1 MKLLVIDG
9 NSIINRAF
17 YGIRIL
23 SAGDGI
29 YTNGIYGFINIYQ
42 KLCAEV
48 QPDAVA
54 VCFDLKAPTF
64 RHKMFDGYK
73 AKRKP
78 TPPELLS
85 QFPLLKELLHNMG
98 VKTIELE
105 GYEADDLIGTL
116 ALSCENNGD
125 NCFIATGDRD
135 SLQLVNGLTKV
146 LLASTQN
153 GHPVLNTIGVK
164 EIQEKYGVKPYQLID
179 VKAIQGDAS
188 DNIPGVAGIGEKGAL
203 DLIQRFGSLEYIYQ
217 NIENIDIKPGIK
229 TKLEAS
235 KDMAFLSY
243 KLGTICTSAPISTDI
258 NTYIP
263 RPIDKQ
269 NLAALLRKLKFK
281 KFLEEWE
288 LDSEIAEDSKEP
300 TATAAEIVFE
310 QADNNL
316 LLSLKQLGI
325 VFWDNKI
332 FACYE
337 NRFSETDEQTLL
349 KIINSNAE
357 IYTNDSKAL
366 FAFGLENGINKINVS
381 FDTSLAGYL
390 LDPSRNSYS
399 LFDLVNEYEVRI
411 TVKNEDASYVYGVAG
426 FTLLCEKMITAIK
439 AQGLTKLMFDIELPL
454 ARVLANMEHD
464 GFLCDVKAL
473 NEYGKTLSAEI
484 QSLCDEIYA
493 LVGYEF
499 NLNSPKQLGEALFV
513 KLGLKGSKKTK
524 SGYSTD
530 AATLDKLKNEHPA
543 VELLLKYRTLAK
555 LKSTYCDGLEKVADQ
570 QGRIHSTFNQTETRT
585 GRISS
590 SEPNLQNI
598 PVRKKEG
605 KILRKFFT
613 AKEGCLLV
621 DADYSQIELRVL
633 AHIADDKNMIDAFTK
648 GEDIHT
654 STAAKV
660 FNMPKN
666 MVTPVMRSRAKAV
679 NFGIVYGIGAYSL
692 AQDISISYSE
702 AKSYIQSYYDTYE
715 GVKNYMDMVVESS
728 REKGYCETLFA
739 RRRYLPELSSSNG
752 MTRSFGER
760 VARNAPIQGTAA
772 DIIKIAMIKVFERLE
787 KENMKS
793 RLILQVHDEL
803 IVEAPENEAEKA
815 AQIVKEEMQNAV
827 SLKVALE
834 ADVHIGKNWFEAKE

>member
-17 YGIRIL
+17 YGIRML

-42 KLCAEV
+42 KLCTEV
-48 QPDAVA
+48 SPDAVA

-85 QFPLLKELLHNMG
+85 QFPLLKELLNYMG
-98 VKTIELE
+98 VVTVEKE

-116 ALSCENNGD
+116 ALACENSGD
-125 NCFIATGDRD
+125 NCFVATGDRD

-153 GHPVLNTIGVK
+153 GQPVLNRIGVE
-164 EIQEKYGVKPYQLID
+164 EIKEKYGVKPYQLID
-179 VKAIQGDAS
+179 VKAIQGDTS

-203 DLIQRFGSLEYIYQ
+203 DLIQRFGSLDYIY
-217 NIENIDIKPGIK
+217 ENLDTLDIKPGVK
-229 TKLEAS
+229 AKLEAS

-243 KLGTICTSAPISTDI
+243 KLGTICTNAPIDTDVSS
-258 NTYIP
+258 YLLKEQ
-263 RPIDKQ
+263 DKSS
-269 NLAALLRKLKFK
+269 LAALLRKLKFK
-281 KFLEEWE
+281 KFLEEWD
-288 LDSEIAEDSKEP
+288 LDSEIAEAKNDSELPATEITFEEADRNIILAQKRVGIAFWDDKIYACYLDRFAEIDQELLTDIIKADINIFTSDSKM
-300 TATAAEIVFE
+300 
-310 QADNNL
+310 
-316 LLSLKQLGI
+316 
-325 VFWDNKI
+325 
-332 FACYE
+332 
-337 NRFSETDEQTLL
+337 
-349 KIINSNAE
+349 
-357 IYTNDSKAL
+357 L
-366 FAFGLENGINKINVS
+366 FAFALERGITKVNIG

-390 LDPSRNSYS
+390 LDPSRSGYSY
-399 LFDLVNEYEVRI
+399 FDLVNEFEVRI
-411 TVKNEDASYVYGVAG
+411 TVKNEDAAYVYGVAG
-426 FTLLCEKMITAIK
+426 FMLLCDKMLEKIK
-439 AQGLTKLMFDIELPL
+439 EQHLEKLLFEIELPL
-454 ARVLANMEHD
+454 ARVLTNMERD
-464 GFLCDVKAL
+464 GFLCDIEAL
-473 NEYGKTLSAEI
+473 KLYGQTLSEEI
-484 QSLCDEIYA
+484 DGLCKSIYE

-530 AATLDKLKNEHPA
+530 AATLEKLKTEHPA
-543 VELLLKYRTLAK
+543 VEMLLRYRTLAK

-570 QGRIHSTFNQTETRT
+570 MGRIHSTFNQTETRT

-598 PVRKKEG
+598 PVRKAEG
-605 KILRKFFT
+605 KVLRKFFT
-613 AKEGCLLV
+613 AKQGHLLV

-633 AHIADDKNMIDAFTK
+633 AHIANDKNMIDAFLS

-654 STAAKV
+654 STAAQV
-660 FNMPKN
+660 FNMPKE
-666 MVTPVMRSRAKAV
+666 MVTPLMRSRAKAV

-692 AQDISISYSE
+692 AQDTGISFGE
-702 AKSYIQSYYDTYE
+702 AKGYIQSYYDTYS
-715 GVKNYMDMVVESS
+715 GVKAYMDEVVESAK
-728 REKGYCETLFA
+728 EKGYCETLFL

-752 MTRSFGER
+752 ITRAFGER

-772 DIIKIAMIKVFERLE
+772 DIIKVAMVKVFERLE

-803 IVEAPENEAEKA
+803 IVEAPENEADRA

-827 SLKVALE
+827 SLKVMLE
-834 ADVHIGKNWFEAKE
+834 ADVHIGKTWFEAKE

>member
-17 YGIRIL
+17 YGIRML

-48 QPDAVA
+48 SPDAVA

-64 RHKMFDGYK
+64 RHQMFDGYK

-85 QFPLLKELLHNMG
+85 QFPLLKELLGYMG
-98 VKTIELE
+98 VVTVEKE

-116 ALSCENNGD
+116 ALSCENSGD

-135 SLQLVNGLTKV
+135 ALQLVNGLTKV

-153 GHPVLNTIGVK
+153 GQPVLNRIGVDQIK
-164 EIQEKYGVKPYQLID
+164 EKYGVKPYQLID
-179 VKAIQGDAS
+179 VKAIQGDTS

-203 DLIQRFGSLEYIYQ
+203 DLIQRFGSLEYIY
-217 NIENIDIKPGIK
+217 ENLDSLDIKPGVRA
-229 TKLEAS
+229 KLEAS

-243 KLGTICTSAPISTDI
+243 KLGTICTKAPIDTDI
-258 NTYIP
+258 SSYVIKP
-263 RPIDKQ
+263 QDRSS
-269 NLAALLRKLKFK
+269 LAALLRKLKFK

-288 LDSEIAEDSKEP
+288 LDSEIAQVNETIDTP
-300 TATAAEIVFE
+300 CVEIAFE
-310 QADNNL
+310 EADARSI
-316 LLSLKQLGI
+316 LSQNKIGI
-325 VFWDNKI
+325 AFWDNRI
-332 FACYE
+332 FACYDC
-337 NRFSETDEQTLL
+337 RFCEIDEALL
-349 KIINSNAE
+349 KDIIRADIS
-357 IYTNDSKAL
+357 IYTSDAKFL
-366 FAFGLENGINKINVS
+366 FAFALENGIKNVNIA

-390 LDPSRNSYS
+390 LDPSRSGYS

-411 TVKNEDASYVYGVAG
+411 TVKNEDAAYVYGVAG
-426 FTLLCEKMITAIK
+426 FELLCERMLKKIK
-439 AQGLTKLMFDIELPL
+439 EQGLEKLLFEIEIPL

-464 GFLCDVKAL
+464 GFLCDVESL
-473 NEYGKTLSAEI
+473 SQYGETLSEEI
-484 QSLCDEIYA
+484 DSLCKKIYD

-530 AATLDKLKNEHPA
+530 AATLEKLKTEHPA
-543 VELLLKYRTLAK
+543 VEMLLRYRTLAK
-555 LKSTYCDGLEKVADQ
+555 LKSTYCDGLEKVADEN
-570 QGRIHSTFNQTETRT
+570 GRIHSTFNQTETRT

-598 PVRKKEG
+598 PVRKAEG
-605 KILRKFFT
+605 KVLRKFFT
-613 AKEGCLLV
+613 AKEGHLLV

-633 AHIADDKNMIDAFTK
+633 AHIADDKNMIDAFLS

-654 STAAKV
+654 STAAQV
-660 FNMPKN
+660 FNMPKE
-666 MVTPVMRSRAKAV
+666 MVTPLMRSRAKAV

-692 AQDISISYSE
+692 AQDTGISFGE
-702 AKSYIQSYYDTYE
+702 AKGYIQSYYNTYS
-715 GVKNYMDMVVESS
+715 GVKKYMDEVVQNAK
-728 REKGYCETLFA
+728 EKGYCETLFA

-752 MTRSFGER
+752 MTRAFGER

-772 DIIKIAMIKVFERLE
+772 DIIKIAMVKVFERLE
-787 KENMKS
+787 KENMES

-803 IVEAPENEAEKA
+803 IVEAPENEAQRA
-815 AQIVKEEMQNAV
+815 AEIVKEEMQNAV
-827 SLKVALE
+827 SLKVMLE
-834 ADVHIGKNWFEAKE
+834 ADVHIGKTWFEAKE